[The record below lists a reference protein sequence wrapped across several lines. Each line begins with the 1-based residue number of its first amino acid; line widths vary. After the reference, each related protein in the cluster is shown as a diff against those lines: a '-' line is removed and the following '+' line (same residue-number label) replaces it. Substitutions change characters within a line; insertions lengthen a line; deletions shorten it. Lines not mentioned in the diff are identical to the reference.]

1 MLYKN
6 AIVKRA
12 RVWAVPERRLK
23 MIELHK
29 EGYNNKQISEIM
41 GIKTDIVSTGIYLAR
56 RDKLLPPPEKAPPSR
71 SAVHLLKK
79 LGRKYAD
86 LGRMLQVFDA
96 LTKEEA
102 LWLVSTLPQDMQ
114 MCHYLASFVSDAYA
128 EEHTET

>member
-6 AIVKRA
+6 AVVKRV

-56 RDKLLPPPEKAPPSR
+56 RDELLPPHEKATPSG

-128 EEHTET
+128 EEQEEK

>member
-23 MIELHK
+23 IIELHK

-96 LTKEEA
+96 LTKEEGA
-102 LWLVSTLPQDMQ
+102 LVSVHFAARYADVSL
-114 MCHYLASFVSDAYA
+114 LSFFCQRCVCRGAY
-128 EEHTET
+128 

>member
-23 MIELHK
+23 IIELHK

-56 RDKLLPPPEKAPPSR
+56 RDKLLPPPEKAPPLQISGT
-71 SAVHLLKK
+71 SA
-79 LGRKYAD
+79 
-86 LGRMLQVFDA
+86 
-96 LTKEEA
+96 KEA
-102 LWLVSTLPQDMQ
+102 G
-114 MCHYLASFVSDAYA
+114 A
-128 EEHTET
+128 